1 MAMVMSKPP
10 KPNPLTIG
18 VQVFWMRQMFPGFR
32 FSRRTSS
39 WVGTLK
45 PSDDSPEYLIRV
57 FYKLSDIPR
66 VNVIRPFI
74 HEDAPH
80 RFEDGSL
87 CLYYFDDG
95 SWKRDK
101 SIARTILP
109 WTAEWLWFY
118 EIWLATGEWLGIEA
132 PHLGKKKR

>member
-10 KPNPLTIG
+10 KLNPLTIG
-18 VQVFWMRQMFPGFR
+18 VQVFWMRQIFPGFR
-32 FSRRTSS
+32 FSRPTSS
-39 WVGTLK
+39 WVGMLK
-45 PSDDSPEYLIRV
+45 PSDDSPEYVIRV

-109 WTAEWLWFY
+109 WTAEWLRFY